1 MKILIAVLAL
11 LLLILQYQAWFG
23 RSGHRTQAALQ
34 EQLQEQQRRIELHEQ
49 RNRRL
54 RGEVLAMQRGNAAIE
69 SLARTNLGMIK
80 EGEVFYVLTDN
91 PQ

>member
-1 MKILIAVLAL
+1 MKILIAVLVL
-11 LLLILQYQAWFG
+11 LLLVVQHQAWFG
-23 RSGHRTQAALQ
+23 RSGHHTQAALQ
-34 EQLQEQQRRIELHEQ
+34 AQLQEQQRRIELHQQ

-54 RGEVLAMQRGNAAIE
+54 RSEVMAMQRGNAAIE

-80 EGEVFYVLTDN
+80 EGEVFYILADN